1 MVNNRNDIKKMIKNN
16 TNQLDNQECGE
27 KIINLYND
35 LKSSRSQLEKL
46 WEQVITF
53 VRPQKCVN
61 PDGGKEIYDSTAL
74 LCAENLVSGLWSLI
88 NSSAGSW
95 FYLKSSNNNNK
106 SKTKKWL
113 IDVGDILKNNLAK
126 SESGFYY
133 KSYEFYA
140 DLVCFGTAIFYMTE
154 NVENKQI
161 SYQPLNLMDTYLSKA
176 GNNIDVVIR
185 RINFSATEA
194 VEFFGY
200 DNVSTQIQESYKKG
214 ERENFIIL
222 HCVSP
227 EWYLAQDYLKIKK
240 MKFSSIYVELATS
253 KVLLKSGYYEFP
265 FMISRW
271 SSNATQLYGQSP
283 AMNVLA
289 DIKMLNAM
297 SKSALIATQ
306 KMVDPPLLAPFES
319 AIEGMKTLPG
329 GIIYGGIDPISGN
342 QLIKPL
348 NLGGDLSNTYILQD
362 QRRQSIKEAFY
373 HSLLLYIYSNNAT
386 ATEVLSI
393 NDQKI
398 KILGSKIAR
407 IQSEFLYPL
416 IKRQLHILNRLNL
429 LPQDGAINI
438 DDIEIEFISSFNM
451 QHQLLNTIP
460 LEDLKRSLHL
470 VSEFYPQ
477 MVDSINWQELLKI
490 LAKNYNLPE
499 QIFNEKGD

>member
-1 MVNNRNDIKKMIKNN
+1 MIIDN
-16 TNQLDNQECGE
+16 TNKLENNSCGD

-46 WEQVITF
+46 WDQIISF
-53 VRPQKCVN
+53 VRPQKSVN
-61 PDGGKEIYDSTAL
+61 QDGGKEIYDSTAL

-88 NSSAGSW
+88 NSSSGSW
-95 FYLKSSNNNNK
+95 FYLKYLNNK
-106 SKTKKWL
+106 ATNKNKKWL
-113 IDVGDILKNNLAK
+113 IEVGEILKNNLAQ
-126 SESGFYY
+126 SQSGFYY

-140 DLVCFGTAIFYMTE
+140 DLVCFGTAIFYVSE
-154 NVENKQI
+154 NIQSKQI
-161 SYQPLNLMDTYLSKA
+161 SYQPLNLMDTYLSKTS
-176 GNNIDVVIR
+176 NNIDIVIR
-185 RINFSATEA
+185 RLKFFASEA

-200 DNVSTQIQESYKKG
+200 DNVSKTIQESYNKG
-214 ERENFIIL
+214 ERESFVIL
-222 HCVSP
+222 HCVAPSC
-227 EWYLAQDYLKIKK
+227 YFFTDYLKIKK
-240 MKFSSIYVELATS
+240 MKFSSIYIELETS
-253 KVLLKSGYYEFP
+253 NVLLKSGYYEFP

-271 SSNATQLYGQSP
+271 TSNSTQLYGQSP

-329 GIIYGGIDPISGN
+329 GIIYGGIDPLSGN
-342 QLIKPL
+342 QLIRPL

-386 ATEVLSI
+386 ATEVLSVR
-393 NDQKI
+393 DQKI

-416 IKRQLHILNRLNL
+416 LKRQLYILNRLNL
-429 LPQDGAINI
+429 LPQDGAIDI
-438 DDIEIEFISSFNM
+438 DNIEIEFISAWNQ
-451 QHQLLNTIP
+451 QHQLLNSIP
-460 LEDLKRSLHL
+460 VNDLKNSLNL
-470 VSEFYPQ
+470 VGEFYPQ
-477 MVDSINWQELLKI
+477 ITDSINWQELLKI
-490 LAKNYNLPE
+490 LAKNYNLPD
-499 QIFNEKGD
+499 QIFNLEENN